1 MFRQG
6 LRLMA
11 RGRQGGPPSP
21 DPASSAA
28 EPATAATRPQK
39 PRPRTGTPRTAGHPR
54 FPRKNWS
61 TRAVCRRPPAP
72 FPRRKPRHGRSRSAT
87 HRPERP
93 SAEPRQRAAAGSC
106 RRRRPVGTGPQPA
119 TVPPGLRPDRTPPL
133 RAAGSGRPNAASM
146 ARNPGWLRRPR
157 PGAPIRPAR
166 TRGCR
171 WCRRNRSCS
180 SWLRRCAC
188 RARHWHSNPG
198 RTRDP
203 G

>member
-1 MFRQG
+1 
-6 LRLMA
+6 MA
-11 RGRQGGPPSP
+11 PGRQGGPPSP
-21 DPASSAA
+21 DPAPSGA
-28 EPATAATRPQK
+28 EPATASGRPRR

-54 FPRKNWS
+54 FPRKSWS
-61 TRAVCRRPPAP
+61 ARAVCRRPPAP
-72 FPRRKPRHGRSRSAT
+72 SRRRQPRHGRSRSAS

-93 SAEPRQRAAAGSC
+93 TAEPRQPAAAGSS
-106 RRRRPVGTGPQPA
+106 RRKLPAGTGPQPA
-119 TVPPGLRPDRTPPL
+119 TAPPGLRQGRSPPQ
-133 RAAGSGRPNAASM
+133 RAAGPRRLIAALR

-188 RARHWHSNPG
+188 RARHWHSSPG